1 MVQDHARDLFGDGMM
16 AYVTLVLARNSASTI
31 ERTLNSIL
39 DQRPEPE
46 YVCVVDD
53 GSTDATREILDR
65 LRREKQNR
73 FLVVSRPDRGYDIR
87 RVPANLN
94 LAYAKLKVAS
104 KDCDFL
110 MISGDDCVYPREYAR
125 RLISRM
131 TPQRKIVVASG
142 RPSTGGSV
150 SQEHSPSGSGRM
162 IRHSF
167 WHAVGERYPMRA
179 GWETWLLYKALEKGL
194 EVRLYDDLTYEHLRP
209 RGAMH
214 QFAYWGA
221 AMYALGYNPL
231 YALGRIGKNLLK
243 QEITLKGFVNMVEG
257 YLLAFLG
264 SSDPYVSSF
273 EQSLRD
279 FVHAQQSRRIVSAA
293 GTLSKAFSLLKL
305 KSTRVLI

>member
-1 MVQDHARDLFGDGMM
+1 MM

-39 DQRPEPE
+39 DQTPEPE

-73 FLVVSRPDRGYDIR
+73 FLVVSRPDQGYDIR

-94 LAYAKLKVAS
+94 LAYAKLKVS
-104 KDCDFL
+104 SRDCDFL
-110 MISGDDCVYPREYAR
+110 MISGDDCVYPREYVR

-150 SQEHSPSGSGRM
+150 SQEHSPSGSGRI

-167 WHAVGERYPMRA
+167 WRAVGERYPMRV
-179 GWETWLLYKALEKGL
+179 GWETWLLYRALEKGF
-194 EVRLYDDLTYEHLRP
+194 EVRLYNDLTYEHLRP
-209 RGAMH
+209 PGAMH

-231 YALGRIGKNLLK
+231 YALGRIGKNLLR
-243 QEITLKGFVNMVEG
+243 QQITLKGLVNMVEG

-264 SSDPYVSSF
+264 SSDPYVWPF

-293 GTLSKAFSLLKL
+293 GTLPKAFSLLKL
-305 KSTRVLI
+305 KSTH